1 MRRLHLLLLAVFAVS
16 AFGAV
21 LVASASAEETL
32 LAEWLVGA
40 KEVTSTLKT
49 EIKGTLLLED
59 TKTLLGAAAVECTAT
74 VEGTVGLDG
83 ENEAIAIL
91 NAAGTATGTPLVVG
105 SGLIGNGAASGVG
118 SECKTE
124 TLCSAGTSASP
135 IEVWP
140 LGLPWSTLLF
150 LMEPS
155 KEILNLI
162 YSLGAAGSEV
172 GYELL
177 CLIGSI
183 NTVDEC
189 KAPDFEVPV
198 INNGTTGNAETPAGT
213 KATPNAKCSQ
223 SGEATGVNETVT
235 AAVIKLTG
243 STEILSAS
251 SGT

>member
-21 LVASASAEETL
+21 LVSSASAEETL
-32 LAEWLVGA
+32 LAEWLVGTGN
-40 KEVTSTLKT
+40 EITSNLASET
-49 EIKGTLLLED
+49 KGILLLED
-59 TKTLLGAAAVECTAT
+59 TKTLVGPAAVECAGTLD
-74 VEGTVGLDG
+74 GTVGPNG
-83 ENEAIAIL
+83 EDEITEVL
-91 NAAGTATGTPLVVG
+91 NLAGSATGTAL
-105 SGLIGNGAASGVG
+105 SGTALIGNGAASGVG

-124 TLCSAGTSASP
+124 TACAAATSASP

-162 YSLGAAGSEV
+162 YSLGAAGTEV

-189 KAPDFEVPV
+189 KALDFEILV
-198 INNGTTGNAETPAGT
+198 INNATTGNAETPT
-213 KATPNAKCSQ
+213 ETLATPNANCTQ
-223 SGEATGVNETVT
+223 SGGEATGVNETVGASLIT
-235 AAVIKLTG
+235 L
-243 STEILSAS
+243 LSGELLSVS
-251 SGT
+251 SE

>member
-32 LAEWLVGA
+32 LAEWLVGTGNA
-40 KEVTSTLKT
+40 IT
-49 EIKGTLLLED
+49 ENLESETKGTLLLED
-59 TKTLLGAAAVECTAT
+59 TKTLLGAAAVECKGVLA
-74 VEGTVGLDG
+74 GTVGPDG
-83 ENEAIAIL
+83 EDAVTAVL
-91 NAAGTATGTPLVVG
+91 NAAGKATGEPLVVG
-105 SGLIGNGAASGVG
+105 SGLIGNGASSGVG

-162 YSLGAAGSEV
+162 YSLGAAGTEV

-177 CLIGSI
+177 CLVGGLNI
-183 NTVDEC
+183 VDEC
-189 KAPDFEVPV
+189 TALDFEILV
-198 INNGTTGNAETPAGT
+198 INNATTGNAETPGGT
-213 KATPNAKCSQ
+213 KAGPNATCTQ
-223 SGEATGVNETVT
+223 SGEATGVNETV
-235 AAVIKLTG
+235 G
-243 STEILSAS
+243 SSLITLVNKELLSVS
-251 SGT
+251 SE

>member
-32 LAEWLVGA
+32 LAEWLVG
-40 KEVTSTLKT
+40 TGSMIT
-49 EIKGTLLLED
+49 ENLESETNTTLLFED
-59 TKTLLGAAAVECTAT
+59 TKTLIGAQAFECRMTLFGAV
-74 VEGTVGLDG
+74 GPDG
-83 ENEAIAIL
+83 EDAVTAVL
-91 NAAGTATGTPLVVG
+91 NAAGKASGEPLVVG

-124 TLCSAGTSASP
+124 TACAAGTSASP
-135 IEVWP
+135 IEFWP

-162 YSLGAAGSEV
+162 YSLGAAGTEI

-177 CLIGSI
+177 CLIASI

-189 KAPDFEVPV
+189 KALDLEILVQ
-198 INNGTTGNAETPAGT
+198 NNATTGDAETPSGT
-213 KATPNAKCSQ
+213 TLMPNIICSQ
-223 SGEATGVNETVT
+223 SGGEATGVDETVGASLIT
-235 AAVIKLTG
+235 LVNKEL
-243 STEILSAS
+243 LSVS
-251 SGT
+251 SE